1 MHEQEALLG
10 SLSQQLRHAA
20 GRAYA
25 GLRWSDG
32 ATAAATTAGEESDMH
47 CLRHPR
53 LHYTRWLSRVLVERP
68 GGAAAAL
75 VRVFAAWTVGLKSPS
90 MTLREQVCT
99 AACHLQLLL
108 CVCSAETV
116 YRLSLRDELGVVQC
130 YALYISGI
138 AVLCTTCSEALFE
151 IQSITSGTVLNPN
164 IIVFGYHRLLLSSA
178 GCCTEQWQMYATAVA
193 VVMILLLLLLQ
204 WHAYVRASSYSQ

>member
-1 MHEQEALLG
+1 MSYSTLSACHQHACRNSSNVVNSADFFLHKHYTRCTHIQEALLG

-32 ATAAATTAGEESDMH
+32 ATAAAVTAGEESDMH

-68 GGAAAAL
+68 EGAVAAL

-90 MTLREQVCT
+90 MTLREQVC
-99 AACHLQLLL
+99 QL
-108 CVCSAETV
+108 
-116 YRLSLRDELGVVQC
+116 Y
-130 YALYISGI
+130 
-138 AVLCTTCSEALFE
+138 
-151 IQSITSGTVLNPN
+151 N
-164 IIVFGYHRLLLSSA
+164 I
-178 GCCTEQWQMYATAVA
+178 
-193 VVMILLLLLLQ
+193 
-204 WHAYVRASSYSQ
+204 